1 MGSNFDFAA
10 GRVGAAALL
19 FALVGVGC
27 GRSAPPSQAPL
38 KTAPVVPAAAP
49 EFSSLDPSS
58 EPQQPLPRG
67 MSVVTG
73 EIERAMKALATP
85 AELAPYFIGQEVSDL
100 DLVRVLASNGG
111 ITGSNRMRLR
121 AMMTDVRIGKYE
133 LDSTHPIEDDEGE
146 GGLGSSSVLPPD
158 RPEADEALRH
168 ISWQEIDKVYRAA
181 SERFLSVQ
189 ASGRVKVDIEDR
201 SGDFSKEAPVQHVGP
216 VAPPLEVSESDW
228 QARLRA
234 LSARLRDRPG
244 IHRGQA
250 SVEAF
255 SRTRWLAT
263 SEGTKIQTGERIY
276 RLSVSA
282 STRAEDGMDLSRSE
296 DFLASSAAG
305 LPSQAALDEV
315 ADRIAADLGA
325 LQRAKL
331 AEPFVGPAILS
342 GRSAGVFFHE
352 TFGHRIEGE
361 RQKFEDEG
369 QTFAKKLGERVMPP
383 FLSVYDD
390 PRFRS
395 LGKTELSGF
404 YRFDDEGVPAQR
416 ASLVEAGV
424 LKGFL
429 MSRVPVRGIL
439 RSNGHGRRL
448 SGAATARQANLVV
461 QPSEVVPTQRLR
473 ELLIAE
479 VKRQNKPYGLM
490 FSEIEG
496 GYTQTERE
504 STQGYKLLPVMVY
517 RVYADGRPDELT
529 RGVDIVGTPLV
540 SLTKVL
546 AADDQYAVFNG
557 SCGAE
562 SGWVPVSAI
571 SPSLLVQQIEVALRE
586 KEHDKPPILAAPPN
600 APGGAP

>member
-1 MGSNFDFAA
+1 MSSRFDFGLGYA
-10 GRVGAAALL
+10 GMVALL
-19 FALVGVGC
+19 FALAGTGC
-27 GRSAPPSQAPL
+27 GPSAAP
-38 KTAPVVPAAAP
+38 APVAAKGDKAAPAAAP
-49 EFSSLDPSS
+49 EFASLEPRS
-58 EPQQPLPRG
+58 EPQEAVPAG
-67 MSVVTG
+67 MTVLTA
-73 EIERAMKALATP
+73 EIERAMKSLATA
-85 AELAPYFIGQEVSDL
+85 AELAPYFIGQEVSDM
-100 DLVRVLASNGG
+100 DMVQVSASNGA
-111 ITGSNRMRLR
+111 ISGSNRVRLR
-121 AMMTDVRIGKYE
+121 ALMTDVRIGKYE
-133 LDSTHPIEDDEGE
+133 LDSTHPIENGE
-146 GGLGSSSVLPPD
+146 GGEGLGSMTMVPLD
-158 RPEADEALRH
+158 RPEAIDAIRH
-168 ISWQEIDKVYRAA
+168 ISWREIDKVYRAA
-181 SERFLSVQ
+181 SERFLAVKS
-189 ASGRVKVDIEDR
+189 SGSVKVDIEDR
-201 SGDFSKEAPVQHVGP
+201 SGDFSKEPPLQHIGP
-216 VAPPLEVSESDW
+216 VAPALEITESDW
-228 QARLRA
+228 QPRLRA

-244 IHRGQA
+244 IHRSEA
-250 SVEAF
+250 NIEAF
-255 SRTRWLAT
+255 ATTRWVAT
-263 SEGTKIQTGERIY
+263 SEGTRIQTGERIY
-276 RLSVSA
+276 RLSLQA
-282 STRAEDGMDLSRSE
+282 STRADDGMDLSRRE
-296 DFLASSAAG
+296 DFLTSSSAG
-305 LPSQAALDEV
+305 LPSEAALGEI
-315 ADRIAADLGA
+315 ADRISADLAA
-325 LQRAKL
+325 LRSAKP

-390 PRFRS
+390 PRLRS

-404 YRFDDEGVPAQR
+404 YRFDDEGIPAQR

-429 MSRVPVRGIL
+429 MSRVPVRGVL

-461 QPSEVVPTQRLR
+461 QPSEVVSAQQLR
-473 ELLIAE
+473 ERLIAE
-479 VKRQNKPYGLM
+479 AKRQNKPYGLL

-517 RVYADGRPDELT
+517 RVYTDGRPDELI

-546 AADDQYAVFNG
+546 AADNQYAVFNG

-586 KEHDKPPILAAPPN
+586 KEHDKPPVLPAPPN